1 MNDWGKYK
9 ADEVLTGTDANGN
22 RLISAFAKDYKR
34 VFNQD
39 ICPTCKDFKDKFQKF
54 LKKIQDMSN
63 SDKKNTGFVLK
74 KMYENIPLKFGS
86 AIYVNNQN
94 LTDDYAKELINNHP
108 RGKELFD
115 IIPENVNT
123 GKDEDLPEAVIQL
136 IEENNKKELIELA
149 EGLGIED
156 AKGNETELAK
166 LIVARQVA
174 NSTGV

>member
-1 MNDWGKYK
+1 MNNWGKYK
-9 ADEVLTGTDANGN
+9 AEEVLTETDKNGN
-22 RLISAFAKDYKR
+22 RLISAFAKDYKT

-39 ICPTCKDFKDKFQKF
+39 ICPACKDFKEKFQKY

-63 SDKKNTGFVLK
+63 SNKKNSGFVLK

-108 RGKELFD
+108 RGKDLFD
-115 IIPENVNT
+115 IIPDNV
-123 GKDEDLPEAVIQL
+123 EDLSEAVIQL
-136 IEENNKKELIELA
+136 VENNNKGELIELA
-149 EGLGIED
+149 KSLGIEVV
-156 AKGNETELAK
+156 KGNKTELAE
-166 LIVARQVA
+166 LIVAKQEA